1 MGSMRNPVG
10 PLPSSIYWRRR
21 AIFGAVLVLVALL
34 VVWLVN
40 VTGGGG
46 GGNKDG
52 AQGSGGSSGPAPSI
66 TPGPSGS
73 GPAISQQPGGRD
85 ESGGSDKDDD
95 TATPG
100 DGASDGDADSGSGKD
115 GSGKG
120 GSADGA
126 DEADGSNEAG
136 GEGGSG
142 SGGSGKGAG
151 AGSSDAQ
158 QVPAGSSL
166 PDCATGV
173 AELSL
178 RSEHNTYEPG
188 KKPQLELS
196 VKNSSAAACKVN
208 LGAART
214 VVTIT
219 LTGED
224 APYWSSKDCPA
235 TESLWLRVP
244 AKETIRYEIEWNR
257 KASRAACA
265 KPPSGSAKP
274 GTYLVEATAPGLEKA
289 RTSFRLDKD

>member
-1 MGSMRNPVG
+1 M
-10 PLPSSIYWRRR
+10 
-21 AIFGAVLVLVALL
+21 LVALL

-40 VTGGGG
+40 ATGGGG
-46 GGNKDG
+46 GGKKDG

-95 TATPG
+95 GTATPG
-100 DGASDGDADSGSGKD
+100 DGASDGATGGGSGKD
-115 GSGKG
+115 GSAG
-120 GSADGA
+120 
-126 DEADGSNEAG
+126 DGSGDGSDGTGGANDAG

-142 SGGSGKGAG
+142 ASGKGA
-151 AGSSDAQ
+151 ATGSSDAQ
-158 QVPAGSSL
+158 RVPAGSSL
-166 PDCATGV
+166 PDCTTDV

-178 RSEHNTYEPG
+178 RSAHNTYEPG
-188 KKPQLELS
+188 KKPELELS
-196 VKNSSAAACKVN
+196 VKNSSAAACKVD

-219 LTGED
+219 LTGEN

-274 GTYLVEATAPGLEKA
+274 GTYLVEAKAPGLEKA

>member
-46 GGNKDG
+46 GGKKDG

-100 DGASDGDADSGSGKD
+100 DGASDGDADGGSGKD
-115 GSGKG
+115 GSGKD
-120 GSADGA
+120 GSSDGA
-126 DEADGSNEAG
+126 DGTDGSNEAG
-136 GEGGSG
+136 GDGGSG
-142 SGGSGKGAG
+142 ASGNG
-151 AGSSDAQ
+151 AGSGSSAAQ

-166 PDCATGV
+166 PDCTTDV

-178 RSEHNTYEPG
+178 RSVHNTYEPG
-188 KKPQLELS
+188 KKPRLELS
-196 VKNSSAAACKVN
+196 VKNSSAAACKVD

-257 KASRAACA
+257 KASRDACA

-274 GTYLVEATAPGLEKA
+274 GTYLVEAKAPGLKKA
-289 RTSFRLDKD
+289 RASFRLDED

>member
-21 AIFGAVLVLVALL
+21 AILGAVLVLVALL

-40 VTGGGG
+40 ATGGGG
-46 GGNKDG
+46 GGKKDG

-95 TATPG
+95 GTATPG
-100 DGASDGDADSGSGKD
+100 DGASDGPTGGGSGKD
-115 GSGKG
+115 GSAG
-120 GSADGA
+120 
-126 DEADGSNEAG
+126 DGSGDGSDGTGGANDAG

-142 SGGSGKGAG
+142 ASGKGAA

-158 QVPAGSSL
+158 RVPAGSSL
-166 PDCATGV
+166 PDCTTDV

-178 RSEHNTYEPG
+178 RSAHNTYEPG
-188 KKPQLELS
+188 KKPELELS
-196 VKNSSAAACKVN
+196 VKNSSAAACKVD

-219 LTGED
+219 LTGEN

-274 GTYLVEATAPGLEKA
+274 GTYLVEAKAPGLEKA

>member
-21 AIFGAVLVLVALL
+21 AILGAVLVLVALL

-40 VTGGGG
+40 LTGGGG
-46 GGNKDG
+46 GGKKDG
-52 AQGSGGSSGPAPSI
+52 AQGSGSSSGPAPSI

-85 ESGGSDKDDD
+85 ESGGADKDDD
-95 TATPG
+95 GTAAPG
-100 DGASDGDADSGSGKD
+100 DEPSDGDAGSGSGKD
-115 GSGKG
+115 GSGKD
-120 GSADGA
+120 GSGDGS
-126 DEADGSNEAG
+126 DGADGSNEAG
-136 GEGGSG
+136 GDSG
-142 SGGSGKGAG
+142 SGTSGKGAG
-151 AGSSDAQ
+151 AGSSAAQ
-158 QVPAGSSL
+158 RVPAGSSL
-166 PDCATGV
+166 PDCTTDI

-178 RSEHNTYEPG
+178 RSAHNTYEPG
-188 KKPQLELS
+188 KKPRLELS
-196 VKNSSAAACKVN
+196 VKNNSAAACKVN

-244 AKETIRYEIEWNR
+244 AKETIRYAIDWNR

-274 GTYLVEATAPGLEKA
+274 GTYLVEAKAPGLEKA

>member
-1 MGSMRNPVG
+1 MRNPVG

-21 AIFGAVLVLVALL
+21 AILGAVLVLVALL

-46 GGNKDG
+46 GGKKDG
-52 AQGSGGSSGPAPSI
+52 ARGSGGSSGPAPSI

-95 TATPG
+95 GTATPG
-100 DGASDGDADSGSGKD
+100 DGASGGATGGGSGKD
-115 GSGKG
+115 GSGG
-120 GSADGA
+120 
-126 DEADGSNEAG
+126 DGSENGSDGTGGANDAG

-142 SGGSGKGAG
+142 TSGKGAA

-158 QVPAGSSL
+158 RVPAGSSL
-166 PDCATGV
+166 PDCTTDA

-178 RSEHNTYEPG
+178 RSAHNTYEPG
-188 KKPQLELS
+188 KKPELELS
-196 VKNSSAAACKVN
+196 VKNSSAAACKVD

-219 LTGED
+219 LTGEN

-274 GTYLVEATAPGLEKA
+274 GTYLVEAKAPGLEKA

>member
-21 AIFGAVLVLVALL
+21 AILGAVLVLVALL

-40 VTGGGG
+40 ATGGGG
-46 GGNKDG
+46 GGKKDG

-95 TATPG
+95 GTATPG
-100 DGASDGDADSGSGKD
+100 DGASDGPTGGGSGKD
-115 GSGKG
+115 GSAG
-120 GSADGA
+120 
-126 DEADGSNEAG
+126 DGSGDGSDGTGGANDAG

-142 SGGSGKGAG
+142 ASGKGA
-151 AGSSDAQ
+151 AVGSSDAQ
-158 QVPAGSSL
+158 RVPAGSSL
-166 PDCATGV
+166 PDCTTDV

-178 RSEHNTYEPG
+178 RSAHNTYEPG
-188 KKPQLELS
+188 KKPELELS
-196 VKNSSAAACKVN
+196 VKNSSAAACKVD

-219 LTGED
+219 LTGEN

-274 GTYLVEATAPGLEKA
+274 GTYLVEAKAPGLEKA

>member
-1 MGSMRNPVG
+1 M
-10 PLPSSIYWRRR
+10 L
-21 AIFGAVLVLVALL
+21 A
-34 VVWLVN
+34 VWLVYA
-40 VTGGGG
+40 TGGGG
-46 GGNKDG
+46 GGKKDG
-52 AQGSGGSSGPAPSI
+52 AQGSGSSSGPAPSI

-85 ESGGSDKDDD
+85 ESGGSGKDDD
-95 TATPG
+95 ATGTPG
-100 DGASDGDADSGSGKD
+100 DGASDGASDGDEGGGSGKD

-120 GSADGA
+120 GTG
-126 DEADGSNEAG
+126 DGSDAAEGSNDAG
-136 GEGGSG
+136 GGGGSG
-142 SGGSGKGAG
+142 GGAAGAG

-158 QVPAGSSL
+158 RVTAGSSL
-166 PDCATGV
+166 PDCTTDT

-178 RSEHNTYEPG
+178 RSAHNTYEPG
-188 KKPQLELS
+188 KKPKLELS
-196 VKNSSAAACKVN
+196 VKNASAAACKVD

-224 APYWSSKDCPA
+224 DPYWSSKDCPA
-235 TESLWLRVP
+235 AESLWLRVP
-244 AKETIRYEIEWNR
+244 AKETIRYEIEWDR

-274 GTYLVEATAPGLEKA
+274 GTYLVEAKAPGLPKA

>member
-21 AIFGAVLVLVALL
+21 AILGAVLVLVALL

-40 VTGGGG
+40 ATGGGG
-46 GGNKDG
+46 GGKKDG

-95 TATPG
+95 GTATPG
-100 DGASDGDADSGSGKD
+100 DGASDGATGGGSGKD
-115 GSGKG
+115 GSAG
-120 GSADGA
+120 
-126 DEADGSNEAG
+126 DGSGDGSDGTGGANDAG

-142 SGGSGKGAG
+142 ASGKGA
-151 AGSSDAQ
+151 ATGSSDAQ
-158 QVPAGSSL
+158 RVPAGSSL
-166 PDCATGV
+166 PDCTTDV

-178 RSEHNTYEPG
+178 RSAHNTYEPG
-188 KKPQLELS
+188 KKPELELS
-196 VKNSSAAACKVN
+196 VKNSSAAACKVD

-219 LTGED
+219 LTGEN

-274 GTYLVEATAPGLEKA
+274 GTYLVEAKAPGLEKA